1 MKYWSYDEYMGLGLG
16 ASSFLEGSRFKNCS
30 GMGDYIRAIK
40 EGAEPVDGNS
50 VENYTQREEMGI
62 FIFTGLRKAEGI
74 ELGQFRKVFGQELFQ
89 VYDRKILDRYK
100 GMLSLDGDRLYL
112 SEHGMDISNR
122 IMTEFV

>member
-1 MKYWSYDEYMGLGLG
+1 MKYWSYGEYMGLGLG
-16 ASSFLEGSRFKNCS
+16 ACSFLDGSRFKNCS
-30 GMGDYIRAIK
+30 GMSDYIRAVK
-40 EGAEPVDGNS
+40 EGIEPVDAES

-62 FIFTGLRKAEGI
+62 FVFTGLRKAEGI
-74 ELGQFRKVFGQELFQ
+74 ELGQFRRVFGQDFFQ

-100 GMLSLDGDRLYL
+100 GMLILDGDRLYL